1 VTRVLIAGLP
11 RSGTSWVGAAL
22 GSAADTSYVREPD
35 NVSAFPY
42 AVKAQRAVGGYPVLA
57 PGDAVPD
64 VYRRLWA
71 GALGT
76 TGRQEPMTGR
86 VARRLYRNAL
96 AGSSVYTWNEWPL
109 TRRAQLRTSIAL
121 ARPCG
126 DPPTGH
132 VVVKTIYAL
141 FALRWICAE
150 WNPKLVIVLRSPL
163 NMVASFLALG
173 WGPPLDSELPFRE
186 SESAAMR
193 AWETLLPSH
202 TLTAQPGKALGLRR
216 LTWQL
221 AAMRAV
227 LQQLAASHPDA
238 IVLHHEEICQDPYAS
253 FAAVS
258 HTLGLPSG
266 DAVGDY
272 LHASNRAGSG
282 PFDTSRVTSQQPE
295 AWRDRLTAEQVR
307 EVRETMSLFEAADP
321 RGSTNS

>member
-22 GSAADTSYVREPD
+22 GSAPDTSYVREPD

-42 AVKAQRAVGGYPVLA
+42 AVKAQRAVGGYPILA

-76 TGRQEPMTGR
+76 TGRPEPMTGR
-86 VARRLYRNAL
+86 ISRRLYRHAL
-96 AGSSVYTWNEWPL
+96 AGTSFYTSDGLPL
-109 TRRAQLRTSIAL
+109 ARRAQLRTAIAL

-126 DPPTGH
+126 DPPSGH

-150 WNPKLVIVLRSPL
+150 WDPKLVVVLRSPL

-173 WGPPLDSELPFRE
+173 WGSPLDSELPFRE

-193 AWETLLPSH
+193 AWEMLLPSQ
-202 TLTAQPGKALGLRR
+202 TVTAQPGKAQGLRR

-221 AAMRAV
+221 CAMRA
-227 LQQLAASHPDA
+227 LLEQLAANHPDA
-238 IVLHHEEICQDPYAS
+238 IVLHHEEVCQDPYAT

-258 HTLGLPSG
+258 RTLGMPSG
-266 DAVGDY
+266 DAVEDF

-307 EVRETMSLFEAADP
+307 EVQQTMSQFDGAGWP
-321 RGSTNS
+321 

>member
-22 GSAADTSYVREPD
+22 GSAPDTSYVREPD

-42 AVKAQRAVGGYPVLA
+42 AVKAQRAVGGYPILV
-57 PGDAVPD
+57 PGDAVPG

-76 TGRQEPMTGR
+76 TGRREPMTGR
-86 VARRLYRNAL
+86 VARRLYRHAL
-96 AGSSVYTWNEWPL
+96 AGSSVYESDEWPL
-109 TRRAQLRTSIAL
+109 ARRAQLRTSIAL

-126 DPPTGH
+126 DPPNGH
-132 VVVKTIYAL
+132 VVVKTIYAV

-150 WNPKLVIVLRSPL
+150 WDPELVIVLRSPL

-227 LQQLAASHPDA
+227 LQQLAASRPDA
-238 IVLHHEEICQDPYAS
+238 IVLHHEEVCQDPYAS

-258 HTLGLPSG
+258 HSLGLPSG
-266 DAVGDY
+266 DAVDDY
-272 LHASNRAGSG
+272 LHTSNRAGSA

-307 EVRETMSLFEAADP
+307 EVREIMSQFDGA
-321 RGSTNS
+321 G